1 MNRIRRLT
9 ALALV
14 ATGLA
19 APFGLAHAQAFP
31 SKPLRIIVPTAAG
44 GGNDVIARTIGE
56 KMSASMGQP
65 LVVENKVG
73 ASSLIA
79 NEFVAR
85 AAPDGYT
92 ILFNGPLIVQTAG
105 LMNKLPYDPLTD
117 FIPITD
123 VIRTPLWLAVN
134 ASKVPAKTVSEYIAL
149 AKAAPNNYP
158 YASIGPGSSHHLYG
172 HQFNETAGL
181 NLTHVPYKGGA
192 PAVIALVGGEVASVF
207 LDYVSL
213 KPHVESGKV
222 RLLATTGT
230 ARSPLTPQ
238 VPTLSELGYKGFESY
253 GWGAVFVPAKT
264 PPAVVAQ
271 LHAEVVKALA
281 HPDVAAKF
289 AGFGFE
295 LGGTPQAQF
304 MTQYRGDYERWTTL
318 IRKAGVKLE
327 Q

>member
-1 MNRIRRLT
+1 MNRIRRL
-9 ALALV
+9 LALV
-14 ATGLA
+14 LA
-19 APFGLAHAQAFP
+19 AGSLGPWTGAAWAQAYP

-44 GGNDVIARTIGE
+44 GGNDVIARTIAE

-65 LVVENKVG
+65 IVVENKVG
-73 ASSLIA
+73 ASSVIA

-85 AAPDGYT
+85 SAPDGYT

-105 LMNKLPYDPLTD
+105 LMSKLPYDPLTD
-117 FIPITD
+117 FIPITE

-134 ASKVPAKTVSEYIAL
+134 AGKVSGRTVADYIAQ
-149 AKAAPNNYP
+149 AKAAPGNFP
-158 YASIGPGSSHHLYG
+158 YASIGAGSSHHLYG
-172 HQFNETAGL
+172 HQFNEIAGL

-192 PAVIALVGGEVASVF
+192 PAIVAVVGGEVASVF

-213 KPHVESGKV
+213 KPHAESGKV

-230 ARSPLTPQ
+230 ARSPLTPD
-238 VPTLSELGYKGFESY
+238 VPTLSELGYRGFESY

-264 PPAVVAQ
+264 PPAVVAR

-281 HPDVAAKF
+281 QPDVMAKF

-295 LGGTPQAQF
+295 IGGTPQAQF
-304 MTQYRGDYERWTTL
+304 ATQYRGDYERWTTL

-327 Q
+327 

>member
-1 MNRIRRLT
+1 MDWTRRLAALSL
-9 ALALV
+9 ALAGFS
-14 ATGLA
+14 APWRLA
-19 APFGLAHAQAFP
+19 QAQAFP
-31 SKPLRIIVPTAAG
+31 TKPLRIIVPTAAG
-44 GGNDVIARTIGE
+44 GGNDVIARTIAE
-56 KMSASMGQP
+56 KMSASMGQAII
-65 LVVENKVG
+65 VENKVG

-85 AAPDGYT
+85 SAPDGHT
-92 ILFNGPLIVQTAG
+92 VLFNGPLIVQTAG
-105 LMNKLPYDPLTD
+105 LMSKLPYDPLTD
-117 FIPITD
+117 FIPITE

-134 ASKVPAKTVSEYIAL
+134 AAKVPAKTVAEYIAL
-149 AKAAPNNYP
+149 AKAAPANFP

-192 PAVIALVGGEVASVF
+192 PAVVALVGGEVASVF

-253 GWGAVFVPAKT
+253 GWGAVFVPART
-264 PPAVVAQ
+264 PPAIVAQ

-281 HPDVAAKF
+281 HPDVAARF

-295 LGGTPQAQF
+295 MGGTPQPQF
-304 MTQYRGDYERWTTL
+304 AAQYRADYERWTTL

-327 Q
+327 